1 MTLRSVAIAG
11 NLVID
16 AICVAVVGGS
26 GAVVFVLEKFA
37 ALVFGRTSADTF
49 IFEPH
54 ARRTCTE
61 AVYTPLQRP
70 TGRNVGEID
79 QAKTLA
85 KSAFP
90 LKPAKLVDKARNV
103 IATMFG
109 TLDHDVLA
117 DDFRFVAP
125 VVGPLG
131 KQEFIRVFGSFKL
144 EDALPD
150 LQENHWGFHVDPLEP
165 NRVWWLSRPQG
176 THTGPL
182 RFPPPNVIQPTNR
195 AVQWPV
201 QAQSML
207 FDEQGRCYQLTVG
220 YSCDRQTGNTGGLGA
235 VFGLMHAVGKT
246 LPFPEGRPWKP
257 SAPYR
262 MGLRLAKVAERFG
275 FGPGLTTIKS

>member
-1 MTLRSVAIAG
+1 MALVAVGLDSVAIAG

-220 YSCDRQTGNTGGLGA
+220 YRYVYICWYVYISDILSLSLFLLIFCVSLQLRQTNRK
-235 VFGLMHAVGKT
+235 HWRS
-246 LPFPEGRPWKP
+246 GRCV
-257 SAPYR
+257 
-262 MGLRLAKVAERFG
+262 RLDARRWQDAA
-275 FGPGLTTIKS
+275 LS